1 MAPTQDT
8 TSKADAEAAIKN
20 ASSIGDLE
28 RLAGI
33 GRDDESR
40 YQFWH
45 AFAAIPAAGCLDAG
59 VAELKRRIR
68 AQRV

>member
-1 MAPTQDT
+1 MTPTQDT
-8 TSKADAEAAIKN
+8 TSESGAEAAIKS

-45 AFAAIPAAGCLDAG
+45 AFAAIPAAKCLDAG

>member
-1 MAPTQDT
+1 MASTPERVLVTET
-8 TSKADAEAAIKN
+8 EEAIRK

-33 GRDDESR
+33 GPDNESR

-45 AFAAIPAAGCLDAG
+45 AFAALPAARCIDAG
-59 VAELKRRIR
+59 AAELRRRIR
-68 AQRV
+68 AQRF